1 MSRTSEWVSP
11 GHSDKIADNISEYI
25 LDRYLEK
32 DSNVRYALEVM
43 IKNNNVYLGGEV
55 TSKYNFTLE
64 DLEHFV
70 KNAIRK
76 IGYDEKYYEKWG
88 DYAININKIN
98 ITNDSHIQSPD
109 ISQGV
114 DNSGWGDQGIF
125 WGFAENNKY
134 TNYMPLDHY
143 LAKDL
148 GMILYN
154 NAKENGVGGL
164 DIKTQITLNND
175 NEVEQVI
182 VAIPVLDD
190 NEYQEVVKSVH
201 NWLLKENVDLIE
213 FIENNKLV
221 INGTGIY
228 QYHSSVGDCGI
239 TGRKLV
245 VDFYGGN
252 SKIGGGCVD
261 SETEYM
267 SESGWKKI
275 KDYDGGKVG
284 QITNS
289 LELQIVEPIQYIE
302 TFHDN
307 VYEISTEKTTN
318 MVLSDNHNV
327 LYITSKGHLN
337 KKPLFQILEESNNTK
352 YGSHI
357 NIPVTFTYDFKNGQ
371 ESSYNDIIAKI
382 VIAHCADGTILK
394 DGSKKFNSRI
404 RVKKDYKIQQLQE
417 LFTQSHID
425 WEKRVYK
432 DGYTYFYY
440 NLKNTSKLLCEQF
453 ENPNYHTAHLI
464 ANEVFKWDGSTKEK
478 CFRTKIEKDA
488 DFVQFILS
496 SVNGKFY
503 SKLKNKTNGCF
514 IIREVNKKVTSPFRK
529 KKTNNIVKLEP
540 QQMYCF
546 TVPSGMLLLRRNGYI
561 YCTGNSPWTKD
572 GTKADLTL
580 NLYMRDLAKQYIC
593 TKFSDCKY
601 VETSA
606 CCCIGKSEI
615 FVTIKG
621 YDCYNNFQWY
631 EEYKEN
637 ISPKELIEK
646 YNLNKSN
653 FSDMCMNGLFNKI

>member
-32 DSNVRYALEVM
+32 DPNVRYALEVM
-43 IKNNNVYLGGEV
+43 IKNNRVFLGGEI
-55 TSKYNFTLE
+55 TSSHQFLPSDIEN
-64 DLEHFV
+64 FV
-70 KNAIRK
+70 KDAVK
-76 IGYDEKYYEKWG
+76 MIGYNEKYYEKWG
-88 DYAININKIN
+88 NYAININDLNTYIC
-98 ITNDSHIQSPD
+98 IQTQSPD

-125 WGFAENNKY
+125 WGYAENNKH
-134 TNYMPLDHY
+134 TDYMPLDHY

-148 GMILYN
+148 GMMLYN
-154 NAKENGVGGL
+154 NAKEKNIGGL
-164 DIKTQITLNND
+164 DIKTQITLNDD
-175 NEVEQVI
+175 NMIEQVI
-182 VAIPVLDD
+182 VAIPVL
-190 NEYQEVVKSVH
+190 NTIEYEEVSKSIY
-201 NWLLKENVDLIE
+201 NWLMKENVDLME
-213 FIENNKLV
+213 FIEQGKLI

-228 QYHSSVGDCGI
+228 QYHSSIGDCGI

-261 SETEYM
+261 GETEYM

-275 KDYDGGKVG
+275 KEYDGGKVG

-289 LELQIVEPIQYIE
+289 FELQLVEPIQYIE
-302 TFHDN
+302 TFHNN
-307 VYEISTEKTTN
+307 VYKISTEKTTN

-337 KKPLFQILEESNNTK
+337 KKPLSQILEESNNTK

-371 ESSYNDIIAKI
+371 ESFYNDIIAKI

-425 WEKRVYK
+425 WEKRIYK

-580 NLYMRDLAKQYIC
+580 NLYMRDLAKQYIQD
-593 TKFSDCKY
+593 DCKDCYY
-601 VETSA
+601 VQSSA
-606 CCCIGKSEI
+606 SCCIGKSDI
-615 FVTIKG
+615 TINIKG
-621 YDCYNNFQWY
+621 YNYAHQLVY
-631 EEYKEN
+631 EKTIKEVVV
-637 ISPKELIEK
+637 PKTLIEK
-646 YNLNKSN
+646 YKLNEPIFSN
-653 FSDMCMNGLFNKI
+653 MCINGIFSNI